1 MKNLIPNKIRKLKKS
16 DLPGLKSLITGIQN
30 FKNEEKEC
38 ALELIEYALKN
49 RNQRDYIIYIAESG
63 KNITG
68 FIIYGWI
75 DLTKGCYDLY
85 WIATHK
91 NSRKI
96 VTGKKLMQHME
107 KDIKKRK
114 GRSIFIET
122 SSKTNYISARKFY
135 TSCGYH
141 KESCIKSFYD
151 TSLNAV
157 KTQIWIV
164 ISVYVLVAVI
174 KKRLNL

>member
-1 MKNLIPNKIRKLKKS
+1 MKNLISIKIRQLKKY
-16 DLPGLKSLITGIQN
+16 DLPGLKSLIAGIQN

-38 ALELIEYALKN
+38 ALELISYALKN
-49 RNQRDYIIYIAESG
+49 KNQRDYIIYIAESG

-91 NSRKI
+91 KSRKI
-96 VTGKKLMQHME
+96 GTGKKLMEQME
-107 KDIKKRK
+107 KDIKKSK

-122 SSKTNYISARKFY
+122 SSKTNYLSARKFY

-141 KESCIKSFYD
+141 EESRVKSFYD
-151 TSLNAV
+151 KNDD
-157 KTQIWIV
+157 KII
-164 ISVYVLVAVI
+164 YRKDI
-174 KKRLNL
+174 KNGK

>member
-1 MKNLIPNKIRKLKKS
+1 MKNLISIKIRKLGKS
-16 DLPGLKSLITGIQN
+16 DFPGLKSLITGIQN
-30 FKNEEKEC
+30 FKNEEKVC
-38 ALELIEYALKN
+38 ALELIDYALKN
-49 RNQRDYIIYIAESG
+49 KNQSDYIIYIAESG

-91 NSRKI
+91 KFRKI
-96 VTGKKLMQHME
+96 GSGKKLMERME
-107 KDIKKRK
+107 KDIKKHK

-122 SSKTNYISARKFY
+122 SSKTNYLSARKFY

-141 KESCIKSFYD
+141 KEACIKSFYD
-151 TSLNAV
+151 KNDD
-157 KTQIWIV
+157 KII
-164 ISVYVLVAVI
+164 YRKNI
-174 KKRLNL
+174 KK